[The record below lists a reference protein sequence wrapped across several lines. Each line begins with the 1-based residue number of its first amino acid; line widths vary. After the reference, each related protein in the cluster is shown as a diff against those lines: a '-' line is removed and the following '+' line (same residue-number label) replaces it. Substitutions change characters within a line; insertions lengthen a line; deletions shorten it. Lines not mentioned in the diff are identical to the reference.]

1 MENRELSVSTS
12 SLWSMMDKTN
22 HELLLIR
29 QRELRPYHIA
39 SQQLYILRTI
49 KALGSKAT
57 AATIAE
63 EIDGH
68 ICAVSRQVVVLEK
81 DGLVKRIQDT
91 PKSRLLRI
99 VLTKKG
105 LEMAKIPNKSK
116 SIDSIFSILDEEERH
131 QIYSALNKVFSRSK
145 EFNAT

>member
-1 MENRELSVSTS
+1 MEKRKLSESTLR
-12 SLWSMMDKTN
+12 LWSLMDKTN

-39 SQQLYILRTI
+39 SQQLNVLRTI
-49 KALGSKAT
+49 KSLGSKAT
-57 AATIAE
+57 VAKITE

-68 ICAVSRQVVVLEK
+68 FCAVSRQVVVLEK

-99 VLTKKG
+99 VLTQKG
-105 LEMAKIPNKSK
+105 RNMIKIPLKSE
-116 SIDSIFSILDEEERH
+116 SIDSIFQVLNEEERN
-131 QIYSALNKVFSRSK
+131 QMYSALNKVFTKSK
-145 EFNAT
+145 GINAV